1 MTPSATMS
9 AFACD
14 VKEKR
19 TERSVVSVN
28 RLSTV
33 VLIVRVT
40 PITIQTR
47 QDLSSNTNSLSDLEF
62 GNIFTDVGNLSNDFV
77 SWNNP
82 FGAQGTPTTSDGVN
96 IGSTDLSCQLG
107 NEGEGR

>member
-1 MTPSATMS
+1 M
-9 AFACD
+9 
-14 VKEKR
+14 R
-19 TERSVVSVN
+19 RLTERSVVSVN
-28 RLSTV
+28 GLSTV

-62 GNIFTDVGNLSNDFV
+62 GNIFTDMSDFSNDLV

-82 FGAQGTPTTSDGVN
+82 FGAQGTPTAGDGVN
-96 IGSTDLSCQLG
+96 IRSTNLSCQLC

>member
-1 MTPSATMS
+1 MTPSAVQS

-28 RLSTV
+28 RLSTI

-47 QDLSSNTNSLSDLEF
+47 QDLSSNTNSLSNLEF

-82 FGAQGTPTTSDGVN
+82 FGAQGTPTASDGMD
-96 IGSTDLSCQLG
+96 IRSTNLSCQLC